1 MTKLIN
7 PPRYEFLLKGSAPCN
22 YSMNSQTLYR
32 TLAVP
37 EDQYHVNQVEKFLK
51 YDYDTIRMDFAFRTF
66 DQKDDDRMY
75 NIFLVTDKGIFRE
88 DVTRSIWDTEIYM
101 RWTAFWTKLENR
113 FSRLVVLNKPD
124 SKAIDWFY
132 LREAYEYAD
141 NMPIQVPCG
150 ICNPQDY
157 LFLVDTNGK
166 VHYTLKND
174 KLYESIRYGTD
185 YIEVDKT
192 NYIPIWQFHC
202 WYQYF

>member
-1 MTKLIN
+1 
-7 PPRYEFLLKGSAPCN
+7 
-22 YSMNSQTLYR
+22 
-32 TLAVP
+32 
-37 EDQYHVNQVEKFLK
+37 
-51 YDYDTIRMDFAFRTF
+51 MDFAFRTF

-150 ICNPQDY
+150 ISNPQDY

-192 NYIPIWQFHC
+192 NYIPIWQFHA